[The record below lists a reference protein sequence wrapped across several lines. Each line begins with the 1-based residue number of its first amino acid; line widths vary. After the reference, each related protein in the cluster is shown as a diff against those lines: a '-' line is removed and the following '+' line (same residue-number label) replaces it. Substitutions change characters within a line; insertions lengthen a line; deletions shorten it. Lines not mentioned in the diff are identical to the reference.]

1 MKTKWLVIM
10 LLGVCSAML
19 GCETVSNRKYTDV
32 ESGTL
37 EPQTLL
43 KFSDIPVPVGFK
55 LLADESYSF
64 ESYGVRVGLLKYQ
77 GKAEMDKVVNFYK
90 EQMEMYNWNLLN
102 AVEYGQR
109 MLNFDRETE
118 TCIVNLNPQ
127 GRYIISTISI
137 GPKSEREKVV
147 VEKRTKPVK

>member
-1 MKTKWLVIM
+1 M
-10 LLGVCSAML
+10 LLSACFAIF
-19 GCETVSNRKYTDV
+19 GCETLTNKKNNALDL
-32 ESGTL
+32 GLL

-43 KFSDIPVPVGFK
+43 KFSDVPVPMGFK
-55 LLADESYSF
+55 LIASESYSF
-64 ESYGVRVGLLKYQ
+64 EAYGIRVGLLKYR
-77 GKAEMDKVVNFYK
+77 GKADIDKVVNFYK

-118 TCIVNLNPQ
+118 TCIVNLVPQ

-137 GPKSEREKVV
+137 GPKAEPVV
-147 VEKRTKPVK
+147 KKSAPVKK